1 MVDLK
6 QQLNAI
12 DYFGVVAVWLSFFS
26 IIFII
31 SVTCIL
37 WCCVSKDDDSTVFAK
52 QITKSGAQL
61 EHTFGCFLNLS
72 ACRAFQF
79 VECEAREYLL
89 ARLYHSTPIE
99 LAQQAEADNSDSFV
113 SSANGICS
121 PAILNSVVEKAL
133 LNL

>member
-52 QITKSGAQL
+52 YGMGPRQRQRPTA
-61 EHTFGCFLNLS
+61 H
-72 ACRAFQF
+72 
-79 VECEAREYLL
+79 
-89 ARLYHSTPIE
+89 
-99 LAQQAEADNSDSFV
+99 AE
-113 SSANGICS
+113 
-121 PAILNSVVEKAL
+121 
-133 LNL
+133 

>member
-1 MVDLK
+1 MGYFKPQFPAMVDLK

-52 QITKSGAQL
+52 VNI
-61 EHTFGCFLNLS
+61 
-72 ACRAFQF
+72 
-79 VECEAREYLL
+79 
-89 ARLYHSTPIE
+89 
-99 LAQQAEADNSDSFV
+99 
-113 SSANGICS
+113 
-121 PAILNSVVEKAL
+121 
-133 LNL
+133 